1 MRLFQRRGPTWQS
14 PSLIAR
20 ILKKYQIIATNHGI
34 ISLTLMTKKIGSWM
48 KHRVVSIGPKASL
61 MEAAQ
66 LMYKENVGTLPVVD
80 DNGQLLGITNMRKVV
95 RFYLPDFINV
105 VKDVDFVHDFGAI
118 DIPSPVDIK
127 KSHQIKMSDYMDEAV
142 SVEEDAS
149 LMRGLA
155 LMITHDLQDLPVVS
169 KGKLVGIVS
178 RVDIGRAFLH
188 TWLEAPKRKTSS
200 KH

>member
-1 MRLFQRRGPTWQS
+1 
-14 PSLIAR
+14 
-20 ILKKYQIIATNHGI
+20 
-34 ISLTLMTKKIGSWM
+34 MTKKIGSWM
-48 KHRVVSIGPKASL
+48 KHRVVSIGPHASL
-61 MEAAQ
+61 MDAAQ

-80 DNGQLLGITNMRKVV
+80 DKGQLIGITNMRKVV

-105 VKDVDFVHDFGAI
+105 VQDVDFVHDFGAI
-118 DIPSPVDIK
+118 DTPSPVDIK

-188 TWLEAPKRKTSS
+188 TWLEAPKKKTSS

>member
-1 MRLFQRRGPTWQS
+1 
-14 PSLIAR
+14 
-20 ILKKYQIIATNHGI
+20 
-34 ISLTLMTKKIGSWM
+34 MTKKIGGWM
-48 KHRVVSIGPKASL
+48 KPRVVSIGPQASL
-61 MEAAQ
+61 MDAAQ

-80 DNGQLLGITNMRKVV
+80 DKGQLVGITNMRKVI

-105 VKDVDFVHDFGAI
+105 VEDVDFVRDFGAI
-118 DIPSPVDIK
+118 EIPSPVDIK
-127 KSHQIKMSDYMDEAV
+127 KSTKIKIADYMDEAV

-155 LMITHDLQDLPVVS
+155 LMITHDVNDLPVVS

-188 TWLEAPKRKTSS
+188 TWLESPKKKTSS

>member
-1 MRLFQRRGPTWQS
+1 
-14 PSLIAR
+14 
-20 ILKKYQIIATNHGI
+20 
-34 ISLTLMTKKIGSWM
+34 MTKKIGSWM
-48 KHRVVSIGPKASL
+48 KHRVVSIGPDASL
-61 MEAAQ
+61 MDAAQ

-80 DNGQLLGITNMRKVV
+80 EKGHLMGITNMRKVV
-95 RFYLPDFINV
+95 RYFLPDFINV
-105 VKDVDFVHDFGAI
+105 VEDVDFVRDFGAI

-127 KSHQIKMSDYMDEAV
+127 KSHHIKMADYMDEVV

-155 LMITHDLQDLPVVS
+155 LMITHDLQDLPVVRN
-169 KGKLVGIVS
+169 GKLVGIVS

-188 TWLEAPKRKTSS
+188 TWLETPKKKTSS